1 MDRRE
6 EILRSE
12 LKSAVFSGLDRTIIS
27 APFNEVFNAM
37 DENGKR
43 LCLELLEYMANH
55 GVRITHNVRGTPVFE
70 YKGEWIT
77 KEALFENFL

>member
-43 LCLELLEYMANH
+43 LCLELLEYMARCQVKCTS
-55 GVRITHNVRGTPVFE
+55 GITEPLFY
-70 YKGEWIT
+70 YKNEWISA
-77 KEALFENFL
+77 KELFKNFL